1 MKIFF
6 SWTGKS
12 KHVKY
17 FILLAFS
24 SPVSSLMKWGR
35 KGFLPMSRRTQN
47 WSGFKAGIH
56 VLIKTS
62 SLAPSFSVLL
72 DSFSI
77 FRRWKTASTEE
88 SGSVAEVK
96 LWLILA
102 VQAADYYL
110 GRIWPGWNPEIL
122 SEKISRLSGWK
133 PFLLGTDSIC
143 KHPAPLHTSCF
154 GTSQSAQWYFGH
166 NSLWWNYSFDT
177 FWNPELLEF
186 MCLES
191 PPRKS
196 PKYYCWYSYISWFLR
211 IGQDPRE
218 LSQTSS

>member
-35 KGFLPMSRRTQN
+35 KGFLPVSRRTQN

-77 FRRWKTASTEE
+77 CRRWKTASTEE

-96 LWLILA
+96 RWLILA

-110 GRIWPGWNPEIL
+110 GRVWPGWNPL
-122 SEKISRLSGWK
+122 WKDQQAPRVKTISAGHRQHLQTPY
-133 PFLLGTDSIC
+133 PFVHLLLWVQAVC
-143 KHPAPLHTSCF
+143 MVVF
-154 GTSQSAQWYFGH
+154 WAQQ
-166 NSLWWNYSFDT
+166 
-177 FWNPELLEF
+177 PVVELLFWHILKPRVTWIHMAGKATKKKSKVLLLVFLHFNIFED
-186 MCLES
+186 S
-191 PPRKS
+191 PGPRRIKS
-196 PKYYCWYSYISWFLR
+196 DF
-211 IGQDPRE
+211 
-218 LSQTSS
+218 